1 MHSKQHHGSFNNIS
15 KTGGIVSLNLNIPLL
30 KSQKPLQMHAQLF
43 QNQADILHMQLPYA
57 TFRPSLNNSGAY
69 RV

>member
-1 MHSKQHHGSFNNIS
+1 
-15 KTGGIVSLNLNIPLL
+15 LNIPLL